1 MLSEVLRTTF
11 GEFGARLQAFAPNLL
26 AMVVVLLA
34 GVLVAGAVRV
44 ALSLLLPRLG
54 VDRFAERSGIGDVA
68 RRAGLARRPSRAIAL
83 TAAWVVVAVFV
94 LLAVAA
100 LDLRVAVDLVSRAF
114 AWLPH
119 LLVAIAVLLAGGLVA
134 GFARRSVLIAAV
146 NAGLPS
152 ARLLASGAH
161 AALVVLFSA
170 MALEEV
176 GLGQRVVLTA
186 FAIFF
191 GGIVLALALAFG
203 LAGKEIA
210 RESLERLLRRRPAED
225 EDGLKHL

>member
-1 MLSEVLRTTF
+1 M
-11 GEFGARLQAFAPNLL
+11 
-26 AMVVVLLA
+26 
-34 GVLVAGAVRV
+34 
-44 ALSLLLPRLG
+44 
-54 VDRFAERSGIGDVA
+54 
-68 RRAGLARRPSRAIAL
+68 
-83 TAAWVVVAVFV
+83 

-100 LDLRVAVDLVSRAF
+100 LNVQVALDLVSRAF

-119 LLVAIAVLLAGGLVA
+119 LLVAIALLLAGGLLA

-161 AALVVLFSA
+161 AALFVLFAA

-186 FAIFF
+186 FAISF
-191 GGIVLALALAFG
+191 GGVVLALALAFG
-203 LAGKEIA
+203 LAGKEVA
-210 RESLERLLRRRPAED
+210 RESLERLLRRRGPED
-225 EDGLKHL
+225 EDGLRHL

>member
-1 MLSEVLRTTF
+1 MLSDVLQRTF

-26 AMVVVLLA
+26 AMLVLLVTGVVVAGLVHLA
-34 GVLVAGAVRV
+34 LAFV
-44 ALSLLLPRLG
+44 LPRLG
-54 VDRFAERSGIGDVA
+54 VDRFAERSGLGDVA
-68 RRAGLARRPSRAIAL
+68 RRAGLTRRPSRTIAL
-83 TAAWVVVAVFV
+83 AVAWMVLAVFV

-100 LDLRVAVDLVSRAF
+100 LNLQVAVDLVSRTF

-119 LLVAIAVLLAGGLVA
+119 LLVALALLVAGGLVA
-134 GFARRSVLIAAV
+134 GFARRSVLITAV

-152 ARLLASGAH
+152 ARLLSSGVH
-161 AALVVLFSA
+161 AALVVLFAA
-170 MALEEV
+170 MALEQV

-186 FAIFF
+186 FAISF

-210 RESLERLLRRRPAED
+210 RESLERLLRRRGPED

>member
-1 MLSEVLRTTF
+1 MLNDVIQTTLVQF
-11 GEFGARLQAFAPNLL
+11 VDRVRWLAPNVL
-26 AMVVVLLA
+26 AMLAVLVV
-34 GVLVAGAVRV
+34 GVLAAGAVRV
-44 ALSLLLPRLG
+44 GLTFLLPRLG
-54 VDRFAERSGIGDVA
+54 VDRFAERSGLGDV
-68 RRAGLARRPSRAIAL
+68 PSRNIAL
-83 TAAWVVVAVFV
+83 ASAWVVLAIFM

-100 LDLRVAVDLVSRAF
+100 LDVRVAVDLVTRAF

-119 LLVAIAVLLAGGLVA
+119 LLVAIALLLAGGLVA

-161 AALVVLFSA
+161 AALFVLFAA

-186 FAIFF
+186 FAISF
-191 GGIVLALALAFG
+191 GGVVLALALAFG
-203 LAGKEIA
+203 LAGKEVA
-210 RESLERLLRRRPAED
+210 RESLERWLRRRGPED

>member
-1 MLSEVLRTTF
+1 MLSEVLRTTL
-11 GEFGARLQAFAPNLL
+11 GEFGTRLQSFAPNLL
-26 AMVVVLLA
+26 AMLVLLLVGA
-34 GVLVAGAVRV
+34 LVAGAVRFLL
-44 ALSLLLPRLG
+44 ALLLPRLG

-68 RRAGLARRPSRAIAL
+68 RRAGLTRRPSRTIAL
-83 TAAWVVVAVFV
+83 AVAWVVLAVFV

-100 LDLRVAVDLVSRAF
+100 LDLRVAVDLVARAF

-119 LLVAIAVLLAGGLVA
+119 LLVAIALLVAGGLVA

-152 ARLLASGAH
+152 ARLVSSGVH
-161 AALVVLFSA
+161 AALLVLFAA
-170 MALEEV
+170 MALEQV

-191 GGIVLALALAFG
+191 GGLVLALALAFG

-210 RESLERLLRRRPAED
+210 RESLERLLRRRGPED
-225 EDGLKHL
+225 EDGLRHL

>member
-1 MLSEVLRTTF
+1 MLNDVIRTTLAQF
-11 GEFGARLQAFAPNLL
+11 VDRVRSFAPNVL
-26 AMVVVLLA
+26 AMLAVLLV
-34 GVLVAGAVRV
+34 GVLVAGAARIG
-44 ALSLLLPRLG
+44 LDFLLPRLG

-68 RRAGLARRPSRAIAL
+68 RRAGLTRRPSRNIAL
-83 TAAWVVVAVFV
+83 AAAWVVLAVFM

-100 LDLRVAVDLVSRAF
+100 LDVQVAVDLVTRTF

-119 LLVAIAVLLAGGLVA
+119 LLVAFALLLAGGLVA
-134 GFARRSVLIAAV
+134 GFVRRSVLIAAV

-152 ARLLASGAH
+152 ARLLSSGAH
-161 AALVVLFSA
+161 AALLVLFSA

-186 FAIFF
+186 FAISF
-191 GGIVLALALAFG
+191 GGVVLALALAFG
-203 LAGKEIA
+203 LAGKELA
-210 RESLERLLRRRPAED
+210 RESLERLLRRRGAED

>member
-1 MLSEVLRTTF
+1 MLNDVFQTTLLHF
-11 GEFGARLQAFAPNLL
+11 IDRVRGFAPNIL
-26 AMVVVLLA
+26 AMLA
-34 GVLVAGAVRV
+34 VLVVGFLLAGAVRV
-44 ALSLLLPRLG
+44 ALTFLLPRLG
-54 VDRFAERSGIGDVA
+54 VDRFAERSGLGDVA
-68 RRAGLARRPSRAIAL
+68 RRAGLTRRPSRNIAVASAWIVLAI
-83 TAAWVVVAVFV
+83 FM

-100 LDLRVAVDLVSRAF
+100 LDVQVAVDLVTRAF

-119 LLVAIAVLLAGGLVA
+119 LLVAVALLLAGGLVA
-134 GFARRSVLIAAV
+134 GFARRSVLITAV

-161 AALVVLFSA
+161 AALFVLFAA

-186 FAIFF
+186 FAISF
-191 GGIVLALALAFG
+191 GGVVLALALAFG
-203 LAGKEIA
+203 LAGKELA
-210 RESLERLLRRRPAED
+210 RESLERWLRRRGPED

>member
-1 MLSEVLRTTF
+1 MLNDVIQTTLVQF
-11 GEFGARLQAFAPNLL
+11 VDRVRGFAPNIL
-26 AMVVVLLA
+26 AMLAVLVVGVLL
-34 GVLVAGAVRV
+34 AGAVRV
-44 ALSLLLPRLG
+44 GLGFVLPRLG
-54 VDRFAERSGIGDVA
+54 VDRFAERSGLGDVA
-68 RRAGLARRPSRAIAL
+68 RRAGLTRRPSRNIAL
-83 TAAWVVVAVFV
+83 ASAWVVLAIFM

-100 LDLRVAVDLVSRAF
+100 LDVQVAVDLVTRAF

-119 LLVAIAVLLAGGLVA
+119 LLVAVALLLAGGLVA
-134 GFARRSVLIAAV
+134 GFARRSVLITAV

-161 AALVVLFSA
+161 AALFVLFAA

-186 FAIFF
+186 FAISF
-191 GGIVLALALAFG
+191 GGVVLALALAFG
-203 LAGKEIA
+203 LAGKEVA
-210 RESLERLLRRRPAED
+210 RESLERWLRRRGPED

>member
-1 MLSEVLRTTF
+1 MLNEVIRNTF
-11 GEFGARLQAFAPNLL
+11 LAFEDRVRAFTPNILAMLVILLVGVLAAGAIRFVLAFA
-26 AMVVVLLA
+26 
-34 GVLVAGAVRV
+34 
-44 ALSLLLPRLG
+44 LPRLG
-54 VDRFAERSGIGDVA
+54 LDRFAERSGLGDVA
-68 RRAGLARRPSRAIAL
+68 RRAGLTRRPSRTVSQA
-83 TAAWVVVAVFV
+83 AAWVVLAVFV

-100 LDLRVAVDLVSRAF
+100 LDVRVAVDLVSRAF

-119 LLVAIAVLLAGGLVA
+119 LLVAIALLLAGGLVA

-161 AALVVLFSA
+161 AALVVLFAA

-186 FAIFF
+186 FAISF
-191 GGIVLALALAFG
+191 GGVVLALALAFG

-210 RESLERLLRRRPAED
+210 RESLERLLRRRGPED
-225 EDGLKHL
+225 EDGLRHL

>member
-1 MLSEVLRTTF
+1 MLNDVIRTTLAQF
-11 GEFGARLQAFAPNLL
+11 VGRVRSFAPNVL
-26 AMVVVLLA
+26 AMLAILLV

-44 ALSLLLPRLG
+44 GLAFVLPRLG
-54 VDRFAERSGIGDVA
+54 VDRFAERSGLGDVA
-68 RRAGLARRPSRAIAL
+68 RRAGLTRRPSRNIAL
-83 TAAWVVVAVFV
+83 AAAWVVLAVFV

-100 LDLRVAVDLVSRAF
+100 LDVGVAVDLVTRTF
-114 AWLPH
+114 TWLPH
-119 LLVAIAVLLAGGLVA
+119 LLVAFALLLAGGLVA
-134 GFARRSVLIAAV
+134 SFVRRSVLIAAV

-152 ARLLASGAH
+152 ARLLSSGAH
-161 AALVVLFSA
+161 AALLVLFSA

-186 FAIFF
+186 FAISF
-191 GGIVLALALAFG
+191 GGVVLALALAFG

-210 RESLERLLRRRPAED
+210 RESLERLLRRRSAED

>member
-1 MLSEVLRTTF
+1 MLSEVLRRTS

-26 AMVVVLLA
+26 AMLVLLLA
-34 GVLVAGAVRV
+34 GAVAAGAVRF
-44 ALSLLLPRLG
+44 ALAFLLPRLG

-68 RRAGLARRPSRAIAL
+68 RRAGLTRRPSRAIAL
-83 TAAWVVVAVFV
+83 ALAWMVLAVFV

-100 LDLRVAVDLVSRAF
+100 LDVRVAVDLVGRAF

-119 LLVAIAVLLAGGLVA
+119 LLVAIALLVAGGLVA

-152 ARLLASGAH
+152 ARLLSSGAH
-161 AALVVLFSA
+161 AALFVLFAA
-170 MALEEV
+170 MALDEV

-186 FAIFF
+186 FAISF

-210 RESLERLLRRRPAED
+210 RESLERLLRRRGPED

>member
-11 GEFGARLQAFAPNLL
+11 GEFGARLQAFAPNFL
-26 AMVVVLLA
+26 AMVVLLLTGAVLA
-34 GVLVAGAVRV
+34 GAARL
-44 ALSLLLPRLG
+44 ALAFLLPRLG
-54 VDRFAERSGIGDVA
+54 VDRFAERSGIGDLA
-68 RRAGLARRPSRAIAL
+68 RRAGLTRGPSRAISLAV
-83 TAAWVVVAVFV
+83 AWVVLAVFV

-119 LLVAIAVLLAGGLVA
+119 LLVALALVLAGGLFA

-146 NAGLPS
+146 NAGVPS
-152 ARLLASGAH
+152 ARLLSSGAH
-161 AALVVLFSA
+161 AALVVLFAA
-170 MALEEV
+170 MALEQV

-186 FAIFF
+186 FAISF

-210 RESLERLLRRRPAED
+210 REALERLLRRRGPED
-225 EDGLKHL
+225 EDGLRHL

>member
-1 MLSEVLRTTF
+1 MLSEVLRRTS

-26 AMVVVLLA
+26 AMLVLLLA
-34 GVLVAGAVRV
+34 GAVAAGAVRF
-44 ALSLLLPRLG
+44 ALAFLLPRLG

-68 RRAGLARRPSRAIAL
+68 RRAGLTRRPSRAIAL
-83 TAAWVVVAVFV
+83 ALAWMVLAVFV

-100 LDLRVAVDLVSRAF
+100 LDVRVAVDLVGRAF

-119 LLVAIAVLLAGGLVA
+119 LLVAIALLVAGGLVA

-161 AALVVLFSA
+161 AALVVLFAA

-176 GLGQRVVLTA
+176 GLGQRVVLAA
-186 FAIFF
+186 FAISF

-210 RESLERLLRRRPAED
+210 RESLERLLRRRGPED
-225 EDGLKHL
+225 EDGLRHL

>member
-1 MLSEVLRTTF
+1 MMNEVIRTTLVEF
-11 GEFGARLQAFAPNLL
+11 GERLREFAPNIL
-26 AMVVVLLA
+26 AMLAILVV
-34 GVLVAGAVRV
+34 GTLVAGAVRV
-44 ALSLLLPRLG
+44 ALGFVLPRIG
-54 VDRFAERSGIGDVA
+54 VDRFAERSGLGDVA
-68 RRAGLARRPSRAIAL
+68 RRAGLERRPSRAISLAV
-83 TAAWVVVAVFV
+83 AWVVLGVFV

-119 LLVAIAVLLAGGLVA
+119 LLIALALLLAGGLVA
-134 GFARRSVLIAAV
+134 GFVRRSVLIACV

-152 ARLLASGAH
+152 ARLLSSGAH
-161 AALVVLFSA
+161 AAIIVLFAA
-170 MALEEV
+170 MALEQV

-191 GGIVLALALAFG
+191 GGVVLALALAFG

-210 RESLERLLRRRPAED
+210 RESLERLLRRRGTED
-225 EDGLKHL
+225 EDGLRHL